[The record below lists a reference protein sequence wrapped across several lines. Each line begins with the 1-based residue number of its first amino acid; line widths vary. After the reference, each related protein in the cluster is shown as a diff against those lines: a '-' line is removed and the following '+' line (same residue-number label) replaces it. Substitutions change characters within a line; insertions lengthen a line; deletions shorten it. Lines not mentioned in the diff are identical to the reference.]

1 LLTSSAPITC
11 ELLLLVVVQEVER
24 GGMEERTDDGGL
36 VDREKGEILAFV
48 RDLWHVPKCFS
59 PDLAAET
66 HRIGCP
72 ARLVSPNISGDIFGR
87 NSNVSL
93 PLFSLLIKNALFFFW
108 DRIN

>member
-48 RDLWHVPKCFS
+48 REICGTF
-59 PDLAAET
+59 
-66 HRIGCP
+66 RN
-72 ARLVSPNISGDIFGR
+72 VSPPISPPRHTELGVQHG
-87 NSNVSL
+87 
-93 PLFSLLIKNALFFFW
+93 
-108 DRIN
+108 